1 MEENEANASPS
12 NPKTTQE
19 LAVEGQKHLEETIE
33 SAFQILSSMND
44 ELCNPLLWST
54 NSSAAAAAATTANG
68 HSSLSNGVVHSDSSS
83 SDNTN
88 TQNLGDSSGGGG
100 PGNGGALEEARL
112 RYKNSVTALRAVLAE
127 IPNSQKATSET
138 GSPADET
145 EIEKLEEKAS
155 NLRKELVKKNAY
167 IKVLIDQLRDLV
179 TDISTWQSP
188 CSV

>member
-1 MEENEANASPS
+1 MEESEANASAT

-19 LAVEGQKHLEETIE
+19 LAVEGQKHLEETIQ

-44 ELCNPLLWST
+44 ELCNPLLWPT
-54 NSSAAAAAATTANG
+54 DSSAAGNG
-68 HSSLSNGVVHSDSSS
+68 HSSLPNGVVVHSDSSS
-83 SDNTN
+83 SENTN
-88 TQNLGDSSGGGG
+88 TQNHGDSSGA
-100 PGNGGALEEARL
+100 GGALEEARF
-112 RYKNSVTALRAVLAE
+112 RYKNSVTALRAVLAA
-127 IPNSQKATSET
+127 IPDSHKEASET

-145 EIEKLEEKAS
+145 EVVKLEEQAS

-167 IKVLIDQLRDLV
+167 IKVLIDQLRDLI

>member
-88 TQNLGDSSGGGG
+88 TQNHGDSSGGGG
-100 PGNGGALEEARL
+100 PGNGGALEEARF

-167 IKVLIDQLRDLV
+167 IKVLIDQLRDIV

>member
-1 MEENEANASPS
+1 MEENEANASAT

-19 LAVEGQKHLEETIE
+19 LAVEGQKHLEETIQ

-44 ELCNPLLWST
+44 ELCNPLLWPT
-54 NSSAAAAAATTANG
+54 DSSAVGNG

-83 SDNTN
+83 SENTN
-88 TQNLGDSSGGGG
+88 AQNHGDSSGA
-100 PGNGGALEEARL
+100 GGALEEARF
-112 RYKNSVTALRAVLAE
+112 RYKNSVTAVRAVLAA
-127 IPNSQKATSET
+127 IPDSHKEKSET
-138 GSPADET
+138 CLPADET
-145 EIEKLEEKAS
+145 EVEKLEEQAS

-167 IKVLIDQLRDLV
+167 IKGLIDQLRDLI